1 MATIE
6 TLLKQEIEEE
16 FGELN
21 KIELGSNE
29 YKTTVD
35 GLTKLVDRAIE
46 LEKLNIED
54 EKRIEAQKDKEFEN
68 DLKIK
73 QMESDK
79 KDQKV
84 KNGIAVAGIIVP
96 VAVTVWGTLKS
107 FKFEE
112 TGTVTTIMGRGFI
125 NKLLPKK

>member
-6 TLLKQEIEEE
+6 TLLKQEIEVE

-54 EKRIEAQKDKEFEN
+54 EKRLEAQKDKEFEN
-68 DLKIK
+68 ELKIK

-79 KDQKV
+79 KDQKT
-84 KNGIAVAGIIVP
+84 KNYIAVAGIVVP

-112 TGTVTTIMGRGFI
+112 TGTITTIMGRGFI